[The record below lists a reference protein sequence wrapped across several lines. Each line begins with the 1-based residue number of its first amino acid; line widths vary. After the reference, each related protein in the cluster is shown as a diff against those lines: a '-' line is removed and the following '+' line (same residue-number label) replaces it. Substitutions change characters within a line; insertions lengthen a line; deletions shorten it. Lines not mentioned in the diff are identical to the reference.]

1 MEQNSNINKRFITW
15 AYLDV
20 AMEDIASQVKSS
32 DFEIKHI
39 YGMPRGGLIPA
50 VILSHKL
57 DVPLFRPGMVINNTV
72 LVVDD
77 ICDTGNTM
85 YNYWKYGIPFT
96 TIHTK
101 LSASCQPNFYYDIVD
116 KDWIVYPWERA
127 DSKTIADYAAKGE

>member
-1 MEQNSNINKRFITW
+1 MEKRFITW
-15 AYLDV
+15 DYIET
-20 AMEDIASQVKSS
+20 AMNNIASQILAS
-32 DFEIKHI
+32 DFTIKYI

-57 DVPLFRPGMVINNTV
+57 DIPLFKPGMVINNTV

-77 ICDTGNTM
+77 ICDTGSTM
-85 YNYWKYGIPFT
+85 YNYCKYEIPFV

-101 LSASCQPNFYYDIVD
+101 LSASCQPNFYYEVVD

-127 DSKTIADYAAKGE
+127 DSKTIADYAA